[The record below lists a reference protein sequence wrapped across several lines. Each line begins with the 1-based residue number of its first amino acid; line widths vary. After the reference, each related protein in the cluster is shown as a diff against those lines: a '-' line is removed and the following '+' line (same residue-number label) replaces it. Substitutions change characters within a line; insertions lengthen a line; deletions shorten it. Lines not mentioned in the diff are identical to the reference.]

1 MKIIT
6 NKTLINIG
14 HLFACLVMLLAVYS
28 VNSTCMFMT
37 YQPDVPEKL
46 KKI

>member
-1 MKIIT
+1 MKSIIKS
-6 NKTLINIG
+6 NLIKCGRIFASLA
-14 HLFACLVMLLAVYS
+14 LFLAVYS

-46 KKI
+46 K